1 MHDHINAADTWS
13 GNARNMFEKHKI
25 GKKNGCDGSSLL
37 NMAPQKKENKQEACT
52 FLKLLL
58 FVISCF
64 TCVIFFN
71 QVV

>member
-13 GNARNMFEKHKI
+13 GNARNIFEKHKI

-37 NMAPQKKENKQEACT
+37 NMAPQKKENKQACT